1 MYKFMVANVQYRMF
15 QVASFLYLE
24 MKGDLI
30 LHLDPQP
37 LPTFSDHSQD
47 EELELSQEPD
57 SVCEVPSPLGDEVKD
72 VGPDGKRN
80 F

>member
-1 MYKFMVANVQYRMF
+1 MQYRIF
-15 QVASFLYLE
+15 QAAYFLYLE

-37 LPTFSDHSQD
+37 LPAFSDHSQD
-47 EELELSQEPD
+47 DELELSQEPD
-57 SVCEVPSPLGDEVKD
+57 SVSEVPPKLAKEEAKD
-72 VGPDGKRN
+72 HEPGGKRN